1 MGPDDFFRQW
11 ESDAHRVTV
20 EEGLKHQHLYF
31 YYGHYFICLFL
42 KKFLYLCKV
51 INYSFKEFINS
62 FSTQIHASAQKQPDL
77 TNAITR
83 VIQGN
88 MKRSAEK
95 STIQRLMVDI
105 NSLILQSK
113 SKDVSCEQRI
123 IRSGVAIIII
133 VVNYQSSV
141 PLLRF
146 LV

>member
-1 MGPDDFFRQW
+1 
-11 ESDAHRVTV
+11 
-20 EEGLKHQHLYF
+20 
-31 YYGHYFICLFL
+31 
-42 KKFLYLCKV
+42 
-51 INYSFKEFINS
+51 
-62 FSTQIHASAQKQPDL
+62 
-77 TNAITR
+77 
-83 VIQGN
+83 

-95 STIQRLMVDI
+95 STIQILMVDI